1 MADTVLFQGDD
12 GTTRTIIDY
21 QTWESIYGTGSIA
34 RLLKI
39 AEENNALPV
48 NLDVVDG
55 CLQGT
60 TIAVD

>member
-21 QTWESIYGTGSIA
+21 QTWESIYGTGAIA

-48 NLDVVDG
+48 NLDLVNG
-55 CLQGT
+55 LLQGT
-60 TIAVD
+60 TIDVD

>member
-48 NLDVVDG
+48 NLDIVNG
-55 CLQGT
+55 LLQGT